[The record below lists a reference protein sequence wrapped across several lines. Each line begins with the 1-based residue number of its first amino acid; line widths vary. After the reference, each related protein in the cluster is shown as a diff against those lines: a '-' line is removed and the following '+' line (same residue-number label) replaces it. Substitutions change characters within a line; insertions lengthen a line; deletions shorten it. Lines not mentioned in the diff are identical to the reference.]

1 LTVFDALKERL
12 DGVFGKL
19 KGKGKLTEGDVQEA
33 LREVRRALLE
43 ADVNYKVVKG
53 LVENIRRRAMERSV
67 LDSITPGQQVVAVV
81 YEELM
86 DLMGSEPKPLT
97 ISPKPPTLMMMVGLQ
112 GGGKTTS
119 TVKLAKR
126 LSKGHK
132 PLVVAC
138 DLRRP
143 AAVDQLRVLAES
155 AGVGFYGPEKGE
167 SDVLNVIDGALCY
180 ARDRLMDVILFD
192 TAGRLTVDDEMMAEL
207 DAMKARIAPHEI
219 LLVVDAMTGQEAVSV
234 SEAFHSR
241 MDLSGVVLSKVDGD
255 ARGGAALAV
264 LATTGVPIK
273 FAGVGEGIDALE
285 VFDAKRMAERIMGM
299 GDVVGLVERI
309 EQATSEEDVK
319 RLSSSLKKN
328 KLDFDDLLAQ
338 FEQIE
343 KMGPLDKVMEM
354 IPGADKIK
362 ELKDGE
368 MDPRRIAR
376 MKAIIQSM
384 TPEERRSPAVI
395 KGSRRRRIAQGSG
408 TTVQMV
414 NQLLKQQSQMNDLW
428 KKMGKGKGRKK
439 FQMPKLKGFG
449 GLFN

>member
-1 LTVFDALKERL
+1 MFDALKKRL
-12 DGVFGKL
+12 DSVFNNL
-19 KGKGKLTEGDVQEA
+19 KGKGKLTEVDVQEA

-43 ADVNYKVVKG
+43 ADVNYKVVKD
-53 LVENIRRRAMERSV
+53 LVDRIRLKALDRSV

-86 DLMGSEPKPLT
+86 KLMGTEARPLV
-97 ISPKPPTLMMMVGLQ
+97 ISPKPPTIILMVGLQ

-126 LSKGHK
+126 LSRSHK

-143 AAVDQLRVLAES
+143 AAVDQLRVLADS
-155 AGVGFYGPEKGE
+155 AGVGFYGPEPGE
-167 SDVLNVIDGALCY
+167 TDVFSVIDQAKTF
-180 ARDRLMDVILFD
+180 ARERLMDVILFD
-192 TAGRLTVDDEMMAEL
+192 TAGRLALDQELMAEL
-207 DAMKARIAPHEI
+207 DQIKERTAPHEI
-219 LLVVDAMTGQEAVSV
+219 LLIVDAMTGQEAVSV
-234 SEAFHSR
+234 SQAFHER
-241 MDLSGVVLSKVDGD
+241 LGLTGVILSKVDGD

-273 FAGVGEGIDALE
+273 FVGVGEGIDALE

-299 GDVVGLVERI
+299 GDVVGLVEKI
-309 EQATSEEDVK
+309 EQATSEADVE

-328 KLDFDDLLAQ
+328 RLDFNDLLAQ

-343 KMGPLDKVMEM
+343 RMGPLEKVMEM
-354 IPGADKIK
+354 IPGADKVK
-362 ELKDGE
+362 ELQDGQV
-368 MDPRRIAR
+368 DTGRLVR

-384 TPEERRSPAVI
+384 TAEERRNPSVI

-428 KKMGKGKGRKK
+428 KRMGKGKGRKK
-439 FQMPKLKGFG
+439 FQMPKFKGLGNMFR
-449 GLFN
+449 